1 MVNLV
6 LEESIVPR
14 QLSFYILSTRQQVDL
29 ELKRK
34 TVLGRVSDEEHDV
47 KNIDLSPFLAYQ
59 LGVSRRHLMLVPED
73 EEILAFDLSSR
84 NGSFI
89 NGDQLSPRK
98 GFPLKDGDE
107 LRLGSLEIRVYIDRD
122 VPYKDMQTRPLVD
135 VKDVERLMP
144 KKQGGM
150 TVPMPDIRETLAT
163 NTIDTEEKNS
173 NGN

>member
-1 MVNLV
+1 M
-6 LEESIVPR
+6 PH

-29 ELKRK
+29 ELNRK
-34 TVLGRVSDEEHDV
+34 TVLGRVTEEESNV

-73 EEILAFDLSSR
+73 DEILAFDLSSR

-89 NGDQLSPRK
+89 NGEQLSPRN

-107 LRLGSLEIRVYIDRD
+107 LRLGSLEIRVYINRD

-135 VKDVERLMP
+135 MKEVEKLMP
-144 KKQGGM
+144 KKPGIM
-150 TVPMPDIRETLAT
+150 TVPMPDIRETLTARKV
-163 NTIDTEEKNS
+163 DTEEKNS
-173 NGN
+173 NGI